1 MLQHLNV
8 TASRHAQTSYE
19 DPGENG
25 SSPSLPCRTRRQ
37 NWDECSNETSKNW
50 DPRSQQ
56 VWHDKHPSL
65 FKSRT
70 RYRHKFL
77 AFHRQLWRHL
87 MTKIFSSGTVNNRQS
102 NKQIKPG
109 VLLFSTNSPSK
120 NLRFFAE
127 IFVEFFVALNKT
139 KRFFIFTFSQ
149 LKSEREY
156 FLTHS
161 HSAFMTC
168 KTWGKPP
175 LKNTEKKTGQIKTLE
190 NTQPDS
196 AFK

>member
-120 NLRFFAE
+120 NLRFFCWNICRILCCSQQDKEVLYFHFFAVE
-127 IFVEFFVALNKT
+127 KWTWIFL
-139 KRFFIFTFSQ
+139 
-149 LKSEREY
+149 
-156 FLTHS
+156 
-161 HSAFMTC
+161 
-168 KTWGKPP
+168 
-175 LKNTEKKTGQIKTLE
+175 
-190 NTQPDS
+190 DS
-196 AFK
+196 